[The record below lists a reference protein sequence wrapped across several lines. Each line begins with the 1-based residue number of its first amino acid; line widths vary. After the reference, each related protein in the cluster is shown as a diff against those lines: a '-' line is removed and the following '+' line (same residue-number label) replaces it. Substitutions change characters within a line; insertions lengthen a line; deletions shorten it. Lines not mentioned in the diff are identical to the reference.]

1 MRALRL
7 GELPSAANG
16 VGEGIAREE
25 LAGLAYMFWAR
36 LIAIAILAG
45 WALTLPFE
53 RSYIYLLALAAFALL
68 GAPPYLLARRG
79 IGGLRSSPP
88 SCCSMQ
94 ASSATS

>member
-1 MRALRL
+1 M
-7 GELPSAANG
+7 PSLKKSPSSATS

-53 RSYIYLLALAAFALL
+53 RSGFYLLTLAAFALL
-68 GAPPYLLARRG
+68 GAPPYFLARRG
-79 IGGLRSSPP
+79 SGLWLTHFSIIIDRIVV
-88 SCCSMQ
+88 
-94 ASSATS
+94 